1 MAFTT
6 QSTIGELLDNEATKA
21 IMEKHIPGISTHPM
35 IGMGRGFGLAM
46 VAPMSGGM
54 ITPELLAKIE
64 ADLKALG

>member
-6 QSTIGELLDNEATKA
+6 QSTIGELLDNEGSKA

-35 IGMGRGFGLAM
+35 IGMGRGFALAM

-54 ITPELLAKIE
+54 ITPELLARIE
-64 ADLKALG
+64 ADLKTLG